1 MKQQNKKPNI
11 TVSKG
16 GKPEMPAKS
25 NISNPV
31 KLKDAH
37 AVGKR
42 IKYYRERQGLE
53 QKDVAREVGI
63 TANAVSN
70 WENGRTRP
78 DFSVV
83 PKLCDILQITLYE
96 LYGIDNP
103 LNTYTAKE
111 QTIIQDYRGLNH
123 GHQLTVDNLIGSL
136 KTAEFVGDCP
146 EVICLTF
153 CDKGLSAGFD
163 CGAEFED
170 EGEPIY
176 LYPHTNT
183 AIRQADLVFAVNGD
197 SMEPEYHDGDMVLVE
212 RYPGCPELQYGE
224 VGAFMIGNST
234 YIKVLDEDGLH
245 SLNENYETMT
255 FSDDENVYLI
265 GRVLGILELESI
277 ASEKDADRYIAMHA
291 DDDDDD
297 ED

>member
-16 GKPEMPAKS
+16 GKSEMPAKS

-111 QTIIQDYRGLNH
+111 QTMIQDYRGLNH

-136 KTAEFVGDCP
+136 KTAEFVGNCP

-234 YIKVLDEDGLH
+234 YIKVLEEDGLH

-265 GRVLGILELESI
+265 GRVLGILEPESI
-277 ASEKDADRYIAMHA
+277 ASERDADRYIAMHA
-291 DDDDDD
+291 ADDDD